1 MEEKILVY
9 AAGDT
14 RAYPLEYY
22 DGQTASYQGVVPR
35 LLEDFSAQSG
45 YRVAYYPNPGGESRE
60 SLAENLQV
68 DMLYGCAP
76 AQELPPQDQCVT
88 LFEAQDQGQTMVHY
102 ILFTPAAPQG
112 LKEELE
118 GFVAG
123 LSQPQLNAMLLQ
135 AAAGALPGEK
145 APLAAVGGLAL
156 GAAVLAAALAL
167 TVRRYRRRL
176 ARVRREL
183 EEDQATGLGNVDY
196 LRRCW
201 KRSVTRNNR
210 ALLDLICFHVNLHR
224 MRLISG
230 SAEAEQAL
238 RHCAQTLRA
247 CAGEGGA
254 PARISQEDL
263 VLLRQDTN
271 RKETLAWIQDT
282 LERMRACPQGEGKTL
297 EVEVCAGIC
306 PLGEEEGDLD
316 KMIFNAVQAA
326 AAARE
331 EEKDWAVVSQAMRKA
346 LQVRQELCA
355 GVGAALEKEEFQ
367 LYIQFYVDA
376 QTNRIVGG
384 EALSRWLHPKYG
396 LQMPGAFVPMLE
408 AEGLTYKLD
417 YHCLRVSCDFLQA
430 LTDQGVDDFFLSC
443 NFSRQTF
450 ADAAFPSRCMDILG
464 RYSFPRKRLVFE
476 LTESVA
482 AKHPARIRENIL
494 ALKEQGIRIV
504 LDDFGQ
510 GFTAFSDLQQYPVDG
525 IKLDKGLVDHVLTHT
540 GLTILRG
547 MIQVGHTL
555 GLSILA
561 EGVESDAQART
572 LGQINCDVIQGYHFY
587 VPIPQEEAMERVLKQ
602 LRTAPAPEMP
612 PAPFHPGP

>member
-1 MEEKILVY
+1 MEEKMLVY

-22 DGQTASYQGVVPR
+22 DGQTDSYQGVVPR

-45 YRVAYYPNPGGESRE
+45 YQVAYYPNQGGESRE

-118 GFVAG
+118 GFVARM
-123 LSQPQLNAMLLQ
+123 SQPQLNAMLLQ
-135 AAAGALPGEK
+135 AAAGTPPAAK
-145 APLAAVGGLAL
+145 APLMAAGGLAL
-156 GAAVLAAALAL
+156 LAAALAAALAL
-167 TVRRYRRRL
+167 TAHRYRRRL
-176 ARVRREL
+176 ARVRREM
-183 EEDQATGLGNVDY
+183 EEDPATGLGNADY
-196 LRRCW
+196 LSRRW

-210 ALLDLICFHVNLHR
+210 ALFDLICFHVNLHR
-224 MRLISG
+224 MRLNSG
-230 SAEAEQAL
+230 NAEAEQAL
-238 RHCAQTLRA
+238 RHCARALRA
-247 CAGEGGA
+247 CAGENGVL
-254 PARISQEDL
+254 ARVSEEDL
-263 VLLRQDTN
+263 VLLRQGIN
-271 RKETLAWIQDT
+271 RKETLAWIQET
-282 LERMRACPQGEGKTL
+282 LERMRACPQGEGKAL

-316 KMIFNAVQAA
+316 KAILSATQAA

-331 EEKDWAVVSQAMRKA
+331 EGKDWAVVSQAMRKA

-355 GVGAALEKEEFQ
+355 GVGAALEREEFQ

-396 LQMPGAFVPMLE
+396 LQMPGAFVPLLE

-450 ADAAFPSRCMDILG
+450 ADAAFPSRCMDILA

-482 AKHPARIRENIL
+482 AKQPTRIRDNIL

-572 LGQINCDVIQGYHFY
+572 LGQINCDVIQGFHFY

-602 LRTAPAPEMP
+602 LRTAPVSETP
-612 PAPFHPGP
+612 PAPFYPGP